1 MFETPATAVKKKPAA
16 ELAARLAEVA
26 GERDKAAA
34 ERDSYKRLY
43 LETLALCRKLE
54 LGIVGRG
61 RERDLG
67 DPSQVTM
74 SLLALMTGGAATSPT
89 APAAP
94 ATPPATQTIAQHQR
108 AKPTGR
114 KPLPEKLPRIDIE
127 VLPPEVQ
134 ARGLDAFEKIGEDVT
149 ETVERRRASLVVL
162 RVHKPKLVAK
172 DRDLKFEIKVHQAT
186 SLELPIERGLAGPC
200 LLADTI
206 VQRWEDHLPL
216 HRLERVYGREGL
228 ELSRSTICDWHLQLA
243 DLAQPLLEAMWQD
256 AFAAPFL
263 CVDATGVL
271 VQQKEKCRN
280 AHFFVVASPERHV
293 LFGYSPK
300 HNAAAVDALL
310 DGYQGTL
317 VADAHAVYDHL
328 YADGTIIEAGC
339 WAHTRRYAFKSLGSD
354 PVRARRVLELIGKLF
369 AVERALGPAPPE
381 EKLRVRQR
389 ESRPIVDEFE
399 AWCDAEALLVL
410 DETPIS
416 KAIGYARNQRVALR
430 RFLDD
435 GRLPI
440 HNNWSERELRREAI
454 GRKNWLFVGSDE
466 GGEANATFVSLIA
479 SCRLHG
485 LDPAE
490 YLRDLLCLLPGWS
503 KKRVIELSPLHWRA
517 TAARE
522 DVRQALAANV
532 FRRVGIGE
540 LKPAAE

>member
-1 MFETPATAVKKKPAA
+1 VSGTHAASSKKKPAA

-26 GERDKAAA
+26 GERDKATA
-34 ERDSYKRLY
+34 ERDAYKRLY
-43 LETLALCRKLE
+43 LETLAQCRKLE
-54 LGIVGRG
+54 LGITGRG

-74 SLLALMTGGAATSPT
+74 SLLGLMTGGAVS

-94 ATPPATQTIAQHQR
+94 VEPSTPPATQTIAQHER

-114 KPLPEKLPRIDIE
+114 KPLPEKLPRVEIE

-134 ARGLDAFEKIGEDVT
+134 ARGLDAFEKIGEDVS
-149 ETVERRRASLVVL
+149 ETIERRRASLVVV
-162 RVHKPKLVAK
+162 RTKRGKFVAK
-172 DRDLKFEIKVHQAT
+172 DRDLKVETQVHQGAP
-186 SLELPIERGLAGPC
+186 LELPIERGLAGPG

-206 VQRWEDHLPL
+206 VDRWEDHLPL
-216 HRLERVYGREGL
+216 HRLERRFGREGL
-228 ELSRSTICDWHLQLA
+228 ELSRSTICDWHL
-243 DLAQPLLEAMWQD
+243 DLANLVQPLLEAMWQD
-256 AFAAPFL
+256 AFAAPYL
-263 CVDATGVL
+263 CIDATGVL

-310 DGYQGTL
+310 DGYEGTL

-328 YADGTIIEAGC
+328 YADGKVVEAGC
-339 WAHTRRYAFKSLGSD
+339 WAHTRRYYFKSLGSD
-354 PVRARRVLELIGKLF
+354 PMRARRALELIGKLF
-369 AVERALGPAPPE
+369 AVERALGSAPPE

-389 ESRPIVDEFE
+389 EALPIVEEFE
-399 AWCDAEALLVL
+399 AWCDAEALVVL
-410 DETPIS
+410 DQTPIS

-440 HNNWSERELRREAI
+440 HNNWSERELRREAV
-454 GRKNWLFVGSDE
+454 GRRNWLFVGSDE

-503 KKRVIELSPLHWRA
+503 QKRVIELSPLHWRA
-517 TAARE
+517 TVARE
-522 DVRQALAANV
+522 EVQQALAANV
-532 FRRVGIGE
+532 YRRVALGE
-540 LKPAAE
+540 LQPAVK

>member
-1 MFETPATAVKKKPAA
+1 MHF
-16 ELAARLAEVA
+16 
-26 GERDKAAA
+26 A
-34 ERDSYKRLY
+34 ERGMGFQNFWP
-43 LETLALCRKLE
+43 EA
-54 LGIVGRG
+54 IVVYPQGLPTPG
-61 RERDLG
+61 LIMDEKGEKPGWQREPG
-67 DPSQVTM
+67 KQ
-74 SLLALMTGGAATSPT
+74 
-89 APAAP
+89 
-94 ATPPATQTIAQHQR
+94 Q
-108 AKPTGR
+108 
-114 KPLPEKLPRIDIE
+114 
-127 VLPPEVQ
+127 
-134 ARGLDAFEKIGEDVT
+134 
-149 ETVERRRASLVVL
+149 
-162 RVHKPKLVAK
+162 
-172 DRDLKFEIKVHQAT
+172 DRDLKFETKVFQAA
-186 SLELPIERGLAGPC
+186 SPELPIERGLAGPC

-206 VQRWEDHLPL
+206 VDRWEDHLPL
-216 HRLERVYGREGL
+216 HRLERKFGREGL
-228 ELSRSTICDWHLQLA
+228 ELSRSTICGWHLQLA
-243 DLAQPLLEAMWQD
+243 HLVHPLLEAMWQD
-256 AFAAPFL
+256 AFAAPYL
-263 CVDATGVL
+263 CIDATGVL

-328 YADGTIIEAGC
+328 YVDGKILEAGC

-354 PVRARRVLELIGKLF
+354 PLRARRALDLIGKLF
-369 AVERALGPAPPE
+369 ALERALGSAPPE

-389 ESRPIVDEFE
+389 EARPIIDEFE

-410 DETPIS
+410 DQTPIS

-440 HNNWSERELRREAI
+440 HNNWSERELRREAV

-490 YLRDLLCLLPGWS
+490 YLRDLLCLLPSWS
-503 KKRVIELSPLHWRA
+503 QKRVIELSPLHWRA
-517 TAARE
+517 TVARPE
-522 DVRQALAANV
+522 VRDALAANV
-532 FRRVGIGE
+532 YRRVALGE
-540 LKPAAE
+540 LQPEVK